1 MCSGGMSVQII
12 LKMNGSSSTALVL
25 ICSYCSV
32 ILLAQQMEGAKDW
45 LRWACEWLNE
55 WMNEKYQLFISQF
68 TTVVRPW
75 VRIYHCQK
83 WIGIY
88 RHTENFDQCAIC
100 CLHFWLYKWLPSR
113 TLLRSVKTSF
123 NFCKSSV
130 DYMPPNSNYIQGAQ
144 FYSTKT

>member
-12 LKMNGSSSTALVL
+12 LKMNGSSSTALML

-55 WMNEKYQLFISQF
+55 WMNEKYELFISQY

-83 WIGIY
+83 WIGIGT
-88 RHTENFDQCAIC
+88 RKISINVRFVACIFDCISGYSAE
-100 CLHFWLYKWLPSR
+100 LYLDRLRLLSIFVNLQLITCRR
-113 TLLRSVKTSF
+113 TVTIFKAFSF
-123 NFCKSSV
+123 IQQK
-130 DYMPPNSNYIQGAQ
+130 PN
-144 FYSTKT
+144 